1 MPRNMEGFQ
10 IEPTCWILESYI
22 ELVSEDLL
30 GQVRSGYI
38 KSKGDIARAQY
49 QDGGFPLRQ
58 IF

>member
-1 MPRNMEGFQ
+1 MEGFQ